1 MEVSHGPVDVLAS
14 QIHRPFIE
22 THACFKI
29 RRKRNRKAAFSK
41 LGNNFTK
48 NLKSALSE
56 KTCAEVAIVRVP
68 SGIPD
73 LFPVPPERV
82 SAVPAQPLLS
92 GFFLILEGGGAGG
105 GRNGR

>member
-22 THACFKI
+22 THACF
-29 RRKRNRKAAFSK
+29 K